1 MIDLKKL
8 EDNAGALMQAAMK
21 AGADAC
27 DVVVAHG
34 QSLSV
39 SVRDGEVENTNR
51 SEGDQFSLR
60 VLIGSK
66 VASVASNQIS
76 DVSALAERAVAM
88 AKVSPED
95 PFQALAEPDQLAK
108 SFPKIELFDET
119 IPNADALTKRAL
131 ETEKAGLGVKGITKS
146 MGASGGWGT
155 SGFVLATSNGFSGS
169 YLRSGFSVST
179 AMLCGEGDK
188 MERDYDYSSA
198 VYQEDLRN
206 SKDIGQSAGER
217 AMRKLGPKQ
226 IESGNFPVIFD
237 RRISSEMLG
246 ALLGSINGT
255 SVVRKTSFLRDQM
268 KDQVMHKGITIQDD
282 PRIQRGAG
290 SRLFD
295 GEGLACEK
303 LTLIENG
310 ILNTWL
316 LDGASARELGLAMN
330 GRGARSGSGTSP
342 TSTNAYMQA
351 GEKSL
356 DAMISDMGTGLYL
369 TETIGHGLNMVTGD
383 YSKGVAGYWVE
394 NGELKYPVAEITIAG
409 NLKEMFLNMYPAN
422 DLKFEGS
429 TNAPSLLIEGMTIGG
444 K

>member
-34 QSLSV
+34 QSLGV
-39 SVRDGEVENTNR
+39 SIRDSEVENTNR
-51 SEGDQFSLR
+51 SEGDSFSLR
-60 VLIGSK
+60 VFIGSK
-66 VASVASNQIS
+66 VASVASNQIT

-95 PFQALAEPDQLAK
+95 PFQALATSDQLAK
-108 SFPKIELFDET
+108 SFPEIELFDET

-131 ETEKAGLGVKGITKS
+131 ETEKAGLDVKGITKS
-146 MGASGGWGT
+146 MGASAGWGT
-155 SGFVLATSNGFSGS
+155 NGFVLAASNGFSGS

-188 MERDYDYSSA
+188 MERDYDYSSS
-198 VYQEDLRN
+198 VFQEDLRA
-206 SKDIGQSAGER
+206 SHDIGKSAGER
-217 AMRKLGPKQ
+217 AMRKLGPRQ

-237 RRISSEMLG
+237 RRISAEMLG
-246 ALLGSINGT
+246 ALLGAINGA

-268 KDQVMHKGITIQDD
+268 NSQVMHKGISIQDD

-303 LTLIENG
+303 LSLIENG
-310 ILNTWL
+310 NLNTWL
-316 LDGASARELGLAMN
+316 LDGASARELGLEMN
-330 GRGARSGSGTSP
+330 GRGSRSGSGTSP
-342 TSTNAYMQA
+342 TSTNAFMQK

-356 DAMISDMGTGLYL
+356 DEMIKDMGTGLYI

-383 YSKGVAGYWVE
+383 YSKGAAGYWVE
-394 NGELKYPVAEITIAG
+394 NGELKYPIAEITIAG

-429 TNAPSLLIEGMTIGG
+429 ANAPSLLIEGMTIGG

>member
-8 EDNAGALMQAAMK
+8 EENAGNLMQAAMK

-39 SVRDGEVENTNR
+39 SIRDNEVENTNR
-51 SEGDQFSLR
+51 SEGDSFSLR
-60 VLIGSK
+60 VFIGSK
-66 VASVASNQIS
+66 VASVASNQVT
-76 DVSALAERAVAM
+76 DVSSLAERAVAM
-88 AKVSPED
+88 AKVSPQD
-95 PFQALAEPDQLAK
+95 PFQALAEQDQLAK
-108 SFPKIELFDET
+108 NFPEIELFDET
-119 IPNADALTKRAL
+119 IPNTDALTKRAL
-131 ETEKAGLGVKGITKS
+131 ETEKAGLGVKGISKS
-146 MGASGGWGT
+146 MGASAGWGT

-179 AMLCGEGDK
+179 AMLCGEGEK

-198 VYQEDLRN
+198 VFQEDLRT

-217 AMRKLGPKQ
+217 AMRKQGPRQ
-226 IESGNFPVIFD
+226 IESGNYPVIFD
-237 RRISSEMLG
+237 RRISSEILG
-246 ALLGSINGT
+246 ALLSAINGV
-255 SVVRKTSFLRDQM
+255 SVVRKTSFLRDKM
-268 KDQVMHKGITIQDD
+268 NSQVMHNGITIQDD
-282 PRIQRGAG
+282 PQIQRGAG

-295 GEGLACEK
+295 GEGLSCEK
-303 LTLIENG
+303 MTLVENG

-316 LDGASARELGLAMN
+316 LDGASARELGLDMN

-342 TSTNAYMQA
+342 TSTNAYIEA
-351 GEKSL
+351 GAKSL
-356 DAMISDMGTGLYL
+356 DEMIAQMGTGLYI

-394 NGELKYPVAEITIAG
+394 NGERKYPIAEITIAG

-422 DLKFEGS
+422 DLKFDGS

>member
-8 EDNAGALMQAAMK
+8 EENAGGLMRAAMK

-34 QSLSV
+34 QSLGV
-39 SVRDGEVENTNR
+39 SIRDSEVENTNR
-51 SEGDQFSLR
+51 SEGDSFSLR
-60 VLIGSK
+60 VFIGSK
-66 VASVASNQIS
+66 VASVASNQIT

-95 PFQALAEPDQLAK
+95 PFQALASSDQLAK

-131 ETEKAGLGVKGITKS
+131 ETEKAGLAVKGITKS
-146 MGASGGWGT
+146 MGASAGWGT

-179 AMLCGEGDK
+179 AMLCGDGEN

-198 VYQEDLRN
+198 VFQGDLRQSN
-206 SKDIGQSAGER
+206 DIGKSAGER
-217 AMRKLGPKQ
+217 AMRKLGPRQ

-246 ALLGSINGT
+246 ALLGAINGA

-268 KDQVMHKGITIQDD
+268 NSQVMHKGITIQDD
-282 PRIQRGAG
+282 PHIQRGAG

-303 LTLIENG
+303 LSLIENG
-310 ILNTWL
+310 NLNTWL
-316 LDGASARELGLAMN
+316 LDGASARELGLQMN

-356 DAMISDMGTGLYL
+356 DDMIKDMGTGLYI

-383 YSKGVAGYWVE
+383 YSKGAAGYWVE
-394 NGELKYPVAEITIAG
+394 NGELKFPVAEITIAG
-409 NLKEMFLNMYPAN
+409 NLKEMFLNMYPAS
-422 DLKFEGS
+422 DLKFDGS

>member
-8 EDNAGALMQAAMK
+8 EENAGNLMQAAMK

-39 SVRDGEVENTNR
+39 SLRDDEVENTDR

-60 VLIGSK
+60 VFVGSK
-66 VASVASNQIS
+66 VASVASNQIA

-95 PFQALAEPDQLAK
+95 PFQGLAEPDQLAK
-108 SFPKIELFDET
+108 SFPKIDLFDET
-119 IPNADALTKRAL
+119 IPNADALTNKAR
-131 ETEKAGLGVKGITKS
+131 ETEKAGLDVKGITKS
-146 MGASGGWGT
+146 MGASAGWGT

-169 YLRSGFSVST
+169 YSRSGFSVST
-179 AMLCGEGDK
+179 AMLCGDGEN

-198 VYQEDLRN
+198 VYQEDLRAA
-206 SKDIGQSAGER
+206 SDIGRTAGER
-217 AMRKLGPKQ
+217 AIRKLGPKQ

-237 RRISSEMLG
+237 RRIAGEMLG
-246 ALLGSINGT
+246 ALLGAINGA

-268 KDQVMHKGITIQDD
+268 NEQVMHKGITIEDD
-282 PRIQRGAG
+282 PSIQRGAG

-295 GEGLACEK
+295 GEGLSCEEI
-303 LTLIENG
+303 TLIENG

-316 LDGASARELGLAMN
+316 LDGASARELGLKMN
-330 GRGARSGSGTSP
+330 ARGSRSGSGTSP
-342 TSTNAYMQA
+342 TSTNSFIKP
-351 GEKSL
+351 GTKSL
-356 DAMISDMGTGLYL
+356 DEMIADMGTGLYI

-383 YSKGVAGYWVE
+383 YSKGAAGYWVE
-394 NGELKYPVAEITIAG
+394 NGELAFPIAEITIAG

-422 DLKFEGS
+422 DLQFVS
-429 TNAPSLLIEGMTIGG
+429 AANAPSLLIEGMTIGG